1 MLNRKTR
8 KRKIKVLAVDA
19 AMLFLAIQFTTVIRA
34 EHERKGVDAQSG
46 NYEIVDCSYEVV
58 DEEPDTE
65 VFGETIWSGRW
76 NEEEREMLTKIAMA
90 EAEGESTEGKA
101 LVILV
106 VLNRVWSDQFPGT
119 IEDVIFQRG
128 QFTPVRD
135 GGRYWTTE
143 PNEDC
148 YKALEM
154 VECGWDESLGALY
167 FSSESD
173 CWMSRN
179 TEYLFTEGN
188 HNFYR

>member
-1 MLNRKTR
+1 MR

-34 EHERKGVDAQSG
+34 EHERKSVNAPSV
-46 NYEIVDCSYEVV
+46 NYEIVDCSYDVA
-58 DEEPDTE
+58 DEEPETE
-65 VFGETIWSGRW
+65 VFGETIWSSRW
-76 NEEEREMLTKIAMA
+76 NEEERKMLLKIAMA

-101 LVILV
+101 LVMLV
-106 VLNRVWSDQFPGT
+106 VLNRVWSDRFPGT
-119 IEDVIFQRG
+119 IEDVIFQKG
-128 QFTPVRD
+128 QFTPVRN

-148 YKALEM
+148 YKALEL
-154 VECGWDESLGALY
+154 VEYGWDESMGALY
-167 FSSESD
+167 FSSEPD

>member
-1 MLNRKTR
+1 MLNRKMR

-34 EHERKGVDAQSG
+34 EHERKSVNAPSV
-46 NYEIVDCSYEVV
+46 NYEIVDCSYDVA
-58 DEEPDTE
+58 DEEPETE
-65 VFGETIWSGRW
+65 VFGETIWSSRW
-76 NEEEREMLTKIAMA
+76 NEEERKMLLKIAMA

-101 LVILV
+101 LVMIV
-106 VLNRVWSDQFPGT
+106 VLNRVLSDQFPGT
-119 IEDVIFQRG
+119 IEDVIFQNG
-128 QFTPVRD
+128 QFTPVRN

-148 YKALEM
+148 YKALEL
-154 VECGWDESLGALY
+154 VEYGWDESMGALY
-167 FSSESD
+167 FSSEPE